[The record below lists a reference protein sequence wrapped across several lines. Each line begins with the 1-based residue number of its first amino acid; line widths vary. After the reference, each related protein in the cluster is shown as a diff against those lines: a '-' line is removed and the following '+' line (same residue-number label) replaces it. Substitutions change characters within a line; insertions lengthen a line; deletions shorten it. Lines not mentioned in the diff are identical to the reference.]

1 MTQAAVLLTYTEIRA
16 YILNKEREIRKI
28 VDFKTRCQGVYLQ
41 FAFCLYRLIII
52 HGNNVIKLQKN
63 QW

>member
-16 YILNKEREIRKI
+16 YILNKERDQKI
-28 VDFKTRCQGVYLQ
+28 VDFKTRCHGVYWY
-41 FAFCLYRLIII
+41 FAFCLYRPIIT
-52 HGNNVIKLQKN
+52 HGNNVLKLQKN